1 MKREV
6 YIIHMHTYIYNTYK
20 SHFLIIFIFFS
31 DVPIEKRTIPSQ
43 VFGSLK
49 IVEDEDD

>member
-1 MKREV
+1 MKIKDVIYYTHAHTLFFNNV
-6 YIIHMHTYIYNTYK
+6 Y
-20 SHFLIIFIFFS
+20 LFS

-49 IVEDEDD
+49 TVEAEDD

>member
-1 MKREV
+1 MKIKDV
-6 YIIHMHTYIYNTYK
+6 IYYSHMHTNTYTK
-20 SHFLIIFIFFS
+20 SLFKNVYLFP

-49 IVEDEDD
+49 TVEDEDD